1 MNLHDYFRHAWFADL
16 AYVDWGDDALGE
28 AANAASLIRDAN
40 AAKRAPEI
48 VDDDDQAIGPALASR
63 IFLPANE
70 GWHVA
75 DFHRND
81 PASGFAA
88 TLFARGSGPA
98 AQKVLAIRGT
108 EVGLSFEVGR
118 DLLQAGLQEIGGI
131 GLAASQAVALINYV
145 QRLGAPTGHR
155 VSQWRLA
162 QGAEPPRDGTPVL
175 QGAERAYWLEATR
188 PASGLGLL
196 APGETLSVTGHSL
209 GGHLAALALRLFPA
223 RFDDAVTFNAP
234 GFDPRIGV
242 NDIDGLLAGLAGAVG
257 ASGVAAALQILTAV
271 VEKGQQLSGSFIDRL
286 FAPILSSAPAPSFG
300 SLALDG
306 RLFSLVA
313 EQSGA
318 YDDISVVAAPFIT
331 GRPASDHLAVA
342 TESNS
347 HAMGQLV
354 DALGVQALLARIDPG
369 IDLARAGRL
378 LALASPRAA
387 ASEEALVTALGRL
400 LVDTP
405 LAALPEAVA
414 RGIEAWFAA
423 PAPYAARGLLHAR
436 LIALEET
443 VGADGL
449 GTLIPLGGIDTTT
462 MVAGAFV
469 NPAWRYAL
477 LELDPF
483 VLGGSPALFAGHA
496 AQAQP
501 AADALPF
508 WQERARMLAKL
519 LAAHHADTAT
529 AHGIAYELSSGN
541 VDWVDEIADKR
552 FAEVALDGLAAGLRS
567 NALDAMRGLSGPPAI
582 IGFAARETA
591 FLGSVGDD
599 RLYGDGA
606 ANRLLGLAG
615 HDRLYGGDGDD
626 WLFHAAAM
634 NVDDQ
639 VPDHLAGGRGF
650 DRYHVGD
657 GDRIADSDGRG
668 EIRVGAE
675 MRTLDGVYRRVGAQV
690 YRNEALAATLYL
702 RPAAATLVA
711 RADGDTVRIELV
723 PATGSAR
730 GFVSGDF
737 GIVLGDD
744 ARPRDGLRHVAGTP
758 GDDRDS
764 RVAALVGSAADERI
778 DGLDGDDD
786 LFGGNSGRAWGRDW
800 LLGGAGDDYLN
811 SATLFE
817 ANETA
822 QYDDAG
828 DFLVGGDGRDVAIG
842 NAGADVLLGG
852 PGADFLSGRGGDDV
866 QDGGPGDDVL
876 AGGGGADRLFGGE
889 GDDFLLGALDVWASA
904 ERAWAATP
912 TRDAEGRIIDLALRD
927 IFVGSPSSADADVLY
942 GGAGDDYLDG
952 GDGAD
957 VLHGEAGRDVLF
969 GWYGADV
976 LAGGD
981 GDDILYGDTF
991 GLAPPH
997 GDGDDEL
1004 DGGAGDDELHGG
1016 GGADRLSSGA
1026 GNDRLFG
1033 GAGYDRLDGG
1043 DGNDFLDGGD
1053 GGGHLVG
1060 GAGADVIR
1068 GGAGADVLEGGPGD
1082 DELSGGAG
1090 NDVLNAG
1097 PGDDRIAGGRGHD
1110 TYLYHGGPGH
1120 VRISDTGGWDT
1131 VLLADPA
1138 MLDGATR
1145 TLDGRD
1151 LVFDFSSTSR
1161 LTLVGWLDGGID
1173 RVVAGA
1179 SELRLASDRS
1189 DRSDR
1194 FARRDD
1200 PADPDDVY
1208 TFIPQAGSLRIDD
1221 ADGSDVL
1228 VLDDGIGVADLAGI
1242 VGADGHWRA
1251 TIDNA
1256 VLEIADWAES
1266 ALSRVVLAS
1275 GEELTHAALEQAARY
1290 APRAGTPLPDQVAI
1304 GGFDYHYRVPADTF
1318 SAGDFGPL
1326 MLSAA
1331 RNDGSALPAWLAFNP
1346 SEGTFSGRPAAGD
1359 GGRLAIAVTARS
1371 AAGYELTD
1379 TFTLRVEGMP
1389 QGAAPVLDPR
1399 LLDGARGSWLGSA
1412 PPSLATVPALRT
1424 TRGAAVGF
1432 PLPPAPAAP
1441 RHLERAQGIGDVNG
1455 DGFDDVLFSE
1465 RFGPAG
1471 YAGVDRHHVVLGRAG
1486 GFARDI
1492 DTLSEAQHGRAFEIL
1507 LDDPL
1512 MSVAAGDVDGD
1523 GLSDLLLTPDGD
1535 ELVHVV
1541 VYGATSNTG
1550 SVDVANLGV
1559 DEGYAFAS
1567 SHMFDL
1573 VDANGDGVLDI
1584 HTGRAVLY
1592 GDPSRQRHG
1601 IVDPHAA
1608 GAGGFVFA
1616 ADAGLAD
1623 FAIRDIHGIGD
1634 FDGDGRDDFLMVAAP
1649 TNGLDPAFHIV
1660 RGPAEGLTPGFDIDT
1675 AARITLRGDL
1685 ARGGSVAHGDFNGD
1699 GLADVVVVGAAR
1711 VGDRNEQRI
1720 IFGTSDTAL
1729 TSIDTDQLDGRNGFV
1744 VSGAWDIEGLG
1755 RVGLGREA
1763 VTLGDLDG
1771 DGRDELALTHASML
1785 SAAGHAFVPIL
1796 RGRAGPHPARLD
1808 LAALDGAFGFNAM
1821 LPLNGPGQHF
1831 SRPVAAGDID
1841 GDGHE
1846 DLLVVGDEGFGY
1858 VARGGSA
1865 MTATLVAGTAAADVI
1880 EAEAADSV
1888 VYAYGGDDEIRVH
1901 KSFGVTVD
1909 AGRGDDII
1917 LIDAE
1922 PLPGDVPLG
1931 VTPLAWARQRPVV
1944 VVTGEGNDHI
1954 RVNGTTL
1961 SLHILAGTGASG
1973 SGNDLSIGRGYESS
1987 KLRLVP
1993 GSIKLEFG
2001 PEHGAIHLQDFD
2013 PLDILGGPRSIGRV
2027 HFADGTALSYEQL
2040 VARGFDIDAGDGDDI
2055 VHGTNVVDRIRAGDG
2070 NDRLHGR
2077 AGDDT
2082 LYGGR
2087 GDDTYLWHPG
2097 DGTDLIVDRLGDDV
2111 LHFGGGIALSDLT
2124 LARSGADL
2132 RVDYA
2137 GGGGVRI
2144 EEWYQR
2150 RSGRIETVT
2159 FDDGSA
2165 WDLPAYANTPP
2176 RPAHGG
2182 FRVPYLAGEP
2192 LIFSLPSALFR
2203 DDDGDPLY
2211 VTAAQ
2216 ADGGALPEWLR
2227 FERRSHLFQ
2236 GRVPEQADAD
2246 IELVLRAWDRHATA
2260 ELPVTLTPLV
2270 PTLPMQLA
2278 LEAPWPA
2285 AMAHTDAVM
2294 DAVTADDAARGSNA
2308 QHDPQ
2313 GLQQLIDAMAGFGA
2327 SPALGNAFSIPALT
2341 DTAPVLAAAWTQ
2353 AA

>member
-1 MNLHDYFRHAWFADL
+1 MNIRDYYQRAWFADL
-16 AYVDWGDDALGE
+16 AYVDWSNEALRGQAGVE
-28 AANAASLIRDAN
+28 AARDEAN
-40 AAKRAPEI
+40 REERAPEL
-48 VDDDDQAIGPALASR
+48 VDASGERSDAALASK
-63 IFLPANE
+63 IFDPANE
-70 GWHVA
+70 AWYIA

-88 TLFARGSGPA
+88 TLFARGSGPT

-108 EVGLSFEVGR
+108 EVGLGFEVGR

-131 GLAASQAVALINYV
+131 GLAVSQAVALINYV
-145 QRLGAPTGHR
+145 QRLGAPTGHTLA
-155 VSQWRLA
+155 QWRLA
-162 QGAEPPRDGTPVL
+162 QGSEPPRDGTPVL
-175 QGAERAYWLEATR
+175 HGAERAYWLEAAR

-209 GGHLAALALRLFPA
+209 GGHLAALALRLFPN

-234 GFDPRIGV
+234 GFDPRLGV
-242 NDIDGLLAGLAGAVG
+242 NDIDGLLAGLAGVIG
-257 ASGVAAALQILTAV
+257 TSGVTAALQILTAV
-271 VEKGQQLSGSFIDRL
+271 VENGQQLSGSFIDQL
-286 FAPILSSAPAPSFG
+286 FAPVLPHPPAPSFG

-313 EQSGA
+313 EQSGRD
-318 YDDISVVAAPFIT
+318 DDISVVAAPFIT
-331 GRPASDHLAVA
+331 GRPASEHLAVA

-369 IDLARAGRL
+369 IDLARAGDL
-378 LALASPRAA
+378 LALAAPRAA

-400 LVDTP
+400 LADTP
-405 LAALPEAVA
+405 LPALPEAVA

-443 VGADGL
+443 VGAAGL
-449 GTLIPLGGIDTTT
+449 GTLRPLGEVDTNT
-462 MVAGAFV
+462 MAAAAFRSA
-469 NPAWRYAL
+469 AWRYAL

-483 VLGGSPALFAGHA
+483 VLDGSPALFAGHA

-501 AADALPF
+501 AADSLPF
-508 WQERARMLAKL
+508 WRERARLLAGL

-529 AHGIAYELSSGN
+529 TRGIAYALGSGN
-541 VDWVDEIADKR
+541 VDWVDEIAGKR
-552 FAEVALDGLAAGLRS
+552 FAEVPLDGLAVGLRS
-567 NALDAMRGLSGPPAI
+567 NALEAMRGLSGAPAVV
-582 IGFAARETA
+582 GFAARQDP
-591 FLGSVGDD
+591 FLGSAGDD

-606 ANRLLGLAG
+606 VNRLFGLAG

-634 NVDDQ
+634 NIDDH
-639 VPDHLAGGRGF
+639 VPDHLDGGRGF

-657 GDRIADSDGRG
+657 GDSIADSDGRG
-668 EIRVGAE
+668 EIRAGTA
-675 MRTLDGVYRRVGAQV
+675 MRALDGVYRRVGEQV
-690 YRNEALAATLYL
+690 YRNEALDATLYL
-702 RPAAATLVA
+702 RPIGATLVA
-711 RADGDTVRIELV
+711 GAGSDTLRIELV
-723 PATGSAR
+723 PASGSAR

-744 ARPRDGLRHVAGTP
+744 ARPHDALRHVAGTP

-800 LLGGAGDDYLN
+800 LFGGAGDDYLN

-817 ANETA
+817 ANDTE

-828 DFLVGGDGRDVAIG
+828 DFLLGGDGRDVAIG

-876 AGGGGADRLFGGE
+876 AGGGGADRLFGGA
-889 GDDFLLGALDVWASA
+889 GDDFLLGALDVWAGA
-904 ERAWAATP
+904 GRAWTVAP
-912 TRDAEGRIIDLALRD
+912 TRDADGRIVDVALGD
-927 IFVGSPSSADADVLY
+927 VFASSAPSADADVLH

-957 VLHGEAGRDVLF
+957 ALHGEAGHDVLF

-1004 DGGAGDDELHGG
+1004 DGGAGNDELHGG
-1016 GGADRLSSGA
+1016 GGADRLSGGA

-1043 DGNDFLDGGD
+1043 DGHDLLDGGD
-1053 GGGHLVG
+1053 GGGHLLG
-1060 GAGADVIR
+1060 GAGNDVVR
-1068 GGAGADVLEGGPGD
+1068 GGSGADVLEGGPGD

-1090 NDVLNAG
+1090 NDVLTAG
-1097 PGDDRIAGGRGHD
+1097 PGDDRLAGGGGHD

-1120 VRISDTGGWDT
+1120 VHISDTGGWDT

-1145 TLDGRD
+1145 TLEGSD
-1151 LVFDFSSTSR
+1151 LVFDFSPTAR
-1161 LTLVGWLDGGID
+1161 LTLADWLGGGIE
-1173 RVVAGA
+1173 RVVAGGI
-1179 SELRLASDRS
+1179 ELRAGT
-1189 DRSDR
+1189 DR

-1200 PADPDDVY
+1200 LTTPDDVY
-1208 TFIPQAGSLRIDD
+1208 YFVPRAGSLRIDD
-1221 ADGSDVL
+1221 ADGSDLL
-1228 VLDDGIGVADLAGI
+1228 VLDDGISVADLAGI

-1251 TIDNA
+1251 TIGNA
-1256 VLEIADWAES
+1256 VLEIADWSES
-1266 ALSRVVLAS
+1266 ALSRVVLAG
-1275 GEELTHAALEQAARY
+1275 GEELTRAALAQAARY

-1304 GGFDYHYRVPADTF
+1304 GGFDYHYRVPDDTF

-1326 MLSAA
+1326 LLSAA
-1331 RNDGSALPAWLAFNP
+1331 RSDGSALPAWLVFDPFAA
-1346 SEGTFSGRPAAGD
+1346 TFSGRPAAGD
-1359 GGRLAIAVTARS
+1359 GGEVTIALTARS
-1371 AAGYELTD
+1371 AAGYELAD
-1379 TFTLRVEGMP
+1379 TFTLRIDGMP

-1412 PPSLATVPALRT
+1412 PTSLATLTAPRT
-1424 TRGAAVGF
+1424 APGTAVGF
-1432 PLPPAPAAP
+1432 PPSPAAAVP

-1455 DGFDDVLFSE
+1455 DGFDDVLLSE
-1465 RFGPAG
+1465 RFGPSGSGGA
-1471 YAGVDRHHVVLGRAG
+1471 DRHHVVLGRAG
-1486 GFARDI
+1486 GFAREI
-1492 DTLSEAQHGRAFEIL
+1492 DTLSEARDGRAFEIL

-1541 VYGATSNTG
+1541 IYGAASHTG
-1550 SVDVANLGV
+1550 SIDVANLGV
-1559 DEGYAFAS
+1559 DTGYAFAS

-1592 GDPSRQRHG
+1592 GDPSRQRRG

-1616 ADAGLAD
+1616 ADAGYAD
-1623 FAIRDIHGIGD
+1623 FPIRDIHGIGD

-1660 RGPAEGLTPGFDIDT
+1660 RGPAGGITPGFDIDA
-1675 AARITLRGDL
+1675 AARITLHGDL
-1685 ARGGSVAHGDFNGD
+1685 ARGGSVVHGDFNGD

-1711 VGDRNEQRI
+1711 AGDRNEQRI
-1720 IFGTSDTAL
+1720 IFGTADTAI
-1729 TSIDTDQLDGRNGFV
+1729 TAIDTDHLDGRNGFV
-1744 VSGAWDIEGLG
+1744 VQGAWDLEGLG

-1771 DGRDELALTHASML
+1771 DGRDELALTNASML
-1785 SAAGHAFVPIL
+1785 SVAGHAFVPIL
-1796 RGRAGPHPARLD
+1796 RGRAGPYPARLD
-1808 LAALDGAFGFNAM
+1808 LAVLDGAFGFHAM
-1821 LPLNGPGQHF
+1821 LPLNGPGQRF

-1846 DLLVVGDEGFGY
+1846 DLMVVGDEGFGY
-1858 VARGGSA
+1858 VARGGAA
-1865 MTATLVAGTAAADVI
+1865 MTATLVAGTTAADLI
-1880 EAEAADSV
+1880 EAETAGSV
-1888 VYAYGGDDEIRVH
+1888 VYAYGGDDEIHVH
-1901 KSFGVTVD
+1901 KAFGVTVD

-1931 VTPLAWARQRPVV
+1931 VSPIAWARQRPVV

-1993 GSIKLEFG
+1993 GSIKLDFG
-2001 PEHGAIHLQDFD
+2001 PGHGEIHLEDFD

-2027 HFADGTALSYEQL
+2027 LFSDGTALSYEQL
-2040 VARGFDIDAGDGDDI
+2040 VARGFDIDGGDGDDI
-2055 VHGTNVVDRIRAGDG
+2055 VHGTNVVDRVRAGDG

-2097 DGTDLIVDRLGDDV
+2097 DGTDLVVDRQGDDV
-2111 LHFGGGIALSDLT
+2111 LHFGGGIAPGDLT
-2124 LARSGADL
+2124 FARHGAAL
-2132 RVDYA
+2132 HIDY
-2137 GGGGVRI
+2137 GGDGGVRL
-2144 EEWYQR
+2144 EGWYR
-2150 RSGRIETVT
+2150 GRSGRIETMT

-2165 WDLPAYANTPP
+2165 WDLPAYANAPP
-2176 RPAHGG
+2176 RPAHAG
-2182 FRVPYLAGEP
+2182 FRVPYLAGEV
-2192 LIFSLPSALFR
+2192 LTFSLPPASFR

-2211 VTAAQ
+2211 ITAAQ

-2227 FERRSHLFQ
+2227 FERRWNQFH
-2236 GRVPEQADAD
+2236 GHVPVHADAE
-2246 IELVLRAWDRHATA
+2246 IELKLRAWDGHAAA
-2260 ELPVTLTPLV
+2260 ELPVTLVPRVRAVPIQATLDTPPV
-2270 PTLPMQLA
+2270 
-2278 LEAPWPA
+2278 A
-2285 AMAHTDAVM
+2285 AMAHA
-2294 DAVTADDAARGSNA
+2294 DAVTPGDATAGGIA
-2308 QHDPQ
+2308 HPDTQ
-2313 GLQQLIDAMAGFGA
+2313 GLLPLIEAMAGFGA
-2327 SPALGNAFSIPALT
+2327 SPAPGEAFSIPALA